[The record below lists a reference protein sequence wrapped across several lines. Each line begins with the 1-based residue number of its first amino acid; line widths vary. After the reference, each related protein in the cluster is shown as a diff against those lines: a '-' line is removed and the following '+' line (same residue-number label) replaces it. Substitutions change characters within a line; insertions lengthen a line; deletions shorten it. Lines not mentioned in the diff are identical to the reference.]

1 MELAKLIAPNGPWGK
16 AWLAAHWERKLKK
29 QDYVETD
36 LRSLLNSI
44 SRRRSLVS
52 LRATGHLL
60 VGACKIYVKKCSIFE
75 EEAEEVRTA
84 LMMAFSRPTD
94 MQAAEELA
102 PIREVRTHTAPPD
115 QALLGG
121 KRHMARIEDIT
132 LKDSKEPTVRL
143 EEADDLFGS
152 LSQGELQEVMKVVRK
167 RVLPKG
173 ALEALESKT
182 SIADLDFDTMP
193 LVALS
198 DKPQVEEVDD
208 DLQLEGEGD
217 LMPMDLEAA
226 LEDEA
231 TPAAA
236 HTSPVPMAPQD
247 VDPDDLDHVAGQAAM
262 QLVPFPNPV
271 VARQLLTLGEEE
283 RQAVLNFFPTV
294 RREEV
299 QMLIDQAPD
308 PLSTRRGGGGSA
320 GSGRGGAQVP
330 LSYDAAAVVAAPFV
344 RPANFGTLV
353 MSDGGARKKRRTYF
367 LADEVTE
374 IPKETYK
381 GYLNDRT
388 AITNRDNLE
397 YSLLLPHNSPLL
409 PNFTT
414 TFSDVCKT
422 LVEPIILGSEVA
434 EKRRRLYR
442 EDEFQGVPGTEKSTD
457 AADEEDGEG
466 LTAEQRRLLRLS
478 VGAKEAPK
486 EATPLAPVLGPMIS
500 PERAGLRS
508 PGMIEETP
516 VVTETVLLENAPSS
530 MNAVV
535 TGAMDDEDQSGNA
548 RLGYSGRSE
557 KMHRFLAKE
566 FKDTGAADLSYEEMC
581 RNQTRGRRELIAGCF
596 FELLVLKTN
605 GVINL
610 EQANPLCDIKIAKA
624 GQFAK

>member
-1 MELAKLIAPNGPWGK
+1 
-16 AWLAAHWERKLKK
+16 
-29 QDYVETD
+29 
-36 LRSLLNSI
+36 
-44 SRRRSLVS
+44 
-52 LRATGHLL
+52 
-60 VGACKIYVKKCSIFE
+60 
-75 EEAEEVRTA
+75 
-84 LMMAFSRPTD
+84 
-94 MQAAEELA
+94 
-102 PIREVRTHTAPPD
+102 
-115 QALLGG
+115 
-121 KRHMARIEDIT
+121 MARIEDIT
-132 LKDSKEPTVRL
+132 LKDSKEATVPL
-143 EEADDLFGS
+143 QETDDLFGS
-152 LSQGELQEVMKVVRK
+152 LSQGELQEVTRLVRK

-198 DKPQVEEVDD
+198 DKPQVEEADD

-217 LMPMDLEAA
+217 VMPMDLEAA

-236 HTSPVPMAPQD
+236 HFSPVPMAPQD
-247 VDPDDLDHVAGQAAM
+247 VDPDDLNHVAGQAAM

-308 PLSTRRGGGGSA
+308 PLSTRRGGGG
-320 GSGRGGAQVP
+320 GVGGRGGAQVP

-388 AITNRDNLE
+388 AITNRENLE
-397 YSLLLPHNSPLL
+397 YNLLLPHNSPLL

-442 EDEFQGVPGTEKSTD
+442 DGEFQGAPGAEKSTD
-457 AADEEDGEG
+457 AADAEDAEG

-478 VGAKEAPK
+478 VGSRAEPK

-508 PGMIEETP
+508 PGMLEETP
-516 VVTETVLLENAPSS
+516 VVTETLLLENAPSS

-610 EQANPLCDIKIAKA
+610 EQANPLSDIKIAKA